1 MVKRGRC
8 SAHQANR
15 SVVMRSGRRRVD
27 VGAAGDVLLEHVVLD
42 RAGERRVDPLLL
54 PDQLVEEQEHGR
66 RGVDGHRGRDLVE
79 GDALEQPA
87 HVGQGVDGHPD
98 LADLAGGHRVVG
110 VVAHLG
116 RQVEGDA
123 EAGLAVLQQVAEAGV
138 GLGGRP
144 EAGVL
149 AHRPGPAAVHGRVD
163 AAGERVAPRLPEGG
177 LRVEAG
183 EVGGLVDT
191 WIGMPESVYRW
202 SPSPIA

>member
-1 MVKRGRC
+1 MLKRGRC

-15 SVVMRSGRRRVD
+15 SVVTQRRPRQVD

-42 RAGERRVDPLLL
+42 RAGQRRRIDPLLL
-54 PDQLVEEQEHGR
+54 PDQLVEEQQHGR

-87 HVGQGVDGHPD
+87 HVGQGIDGHPD
-98 LADLAGGHRVVG
+98 LADLARGHRVVG

-116 RQVEGDA
+116 GQVEGDA
-123 EAGLAVLQQVAEAGV
+123 EPGLAVLEQVAEAGV

-149 AHRPGPAAVHGRVD
+149 AHRPGPARYM
-163 AAGERVAPRLPEGG
+163 
-177 LRVEAG
+177 
-183 EVGGLVDT
+183 VG
-191 WIGMPESVYRW
+191 
-202 SPSPIA
+202 